1 MRSGIYKLIFPSGKY
16 YIGKSEDIQ
25 ARWKQHYASFEK
37 GTHSKRMQEEFNR
50 HGHPEGIVLL
60 ECHKDHIDLMES
72 LFIEDNQGPLCLNGN
87 APKAVGPWEREVLL
101 ADVTQLKYSTA
112 VHIKVLGDYQTKIVQ
127 LENSVTKVETK
138 LKKLK
143 HKGVQLPEETKSTL
157 EYQEQTIHQLA
168 TQVRQAEDTLQ
179 QYRNMPLLKR
189 IFSYNVT
196 V

>member
-60 ECHKDHIDLMES
+60 DCHRDHIDLMES

-101 ADVTQLKYSTA
+101 NNVESLEVSTA
-112 VHIKVLGDYQTKIVQ
+112 VHIKVLNDYDAKTKK
-127 LENSVTKVETK
+127 LESKVENLLTQ
-138 LKKLK
+138 
-143 HKGVQLPEETKSTL
+143 GIRLPEETIETMLEAEDLLTL
-157 EYQEQTIHQLA
+157 QDQGIYQLEAELA
-168 TQVRQAEDTLQ
+168 QANNKVRQYE
-179 QYRNMPLLKR
+179 NMSLFKR

>member
-60 ECHKDHIDLMES
+60 DCHRDHIDLMES

-87 APKAVGPWEREVLL
+87 APKVVGPWEREVLL
-101 ADVTQLKYSTA
+101 NNVESLEVSTA
-112 VHIKVLGDYQTKIVQ
+112 VHIKVLNDYDAKTKK
-127 LENSVTKVETK
+127 LESKVENLLTQ
-138 LKKLK
+138 
-143 HKGVQLPEETKSTL
+143 GIRLPEETIETMLEAEDLLTL
-157 EYQEQTIHQLA
+157 QDQGIYQLEAELA
-168 TQVRQAEDTLQ
+168 QANNKVRQYE
-179 QYRNMPLLKR
+179 NMSLFKR

>member
-50 HGHPEGIVLL
+50 RGHPEGIVLL
-60 ECHKDHIDLMES
+60 DCHRDHIDLMES

-87 APKAVGPWEREVLL
+87 APKAVGLWEREVLL
-101 ADVTQLKYSTA
+101 NNVESLEVSTA
-112 VHIKVLGDYQTKIVQ
+112 VHIKVLNDYDAKIKK
-127 LENSVTKVETK
+127 LESKVENLLTQ
-138 LKKLK
+138 
-143 HKGVQLPEETKSTL
+143 GIRLPEETKSTL

-189 IFSYNVT
+189 IFSYYI
-196 V
+196 

>member
-60 ECHKDHIDLMES
+60 DCHRDHIDLMES

-101 ADVTQLKYSTA
+101 NNVESLEVSTA
-112 VHIKVLGDYQTKIVQ
+112 VHIKVLNDYDAKTKK
-127 LENSVTKVETK
+127 LESKVENLLTQ
-138 LKKLK
+138 
-143 HKGVQLPEETKSTL
+143 GIRLPEETIETMLEAEDLLTL
-157 EYQEQTIHQLA
+157 QDQGIYQLEAELA
-168 TQVRQAEDTLQ
+168 QANNKVRQYE
-179 QYRNMPLLKR
+179 NMPLLKR
-189 IFSYNVT
+189 IFSYYI
-196 V
+196 